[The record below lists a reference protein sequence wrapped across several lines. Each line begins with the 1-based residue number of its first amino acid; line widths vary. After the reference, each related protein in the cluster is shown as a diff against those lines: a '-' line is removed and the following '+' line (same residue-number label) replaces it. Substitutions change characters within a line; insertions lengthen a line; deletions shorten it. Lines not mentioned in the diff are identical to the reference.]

1 MRVNRVFF
9 RDKRFVE
16 NKKVEGVLIF
26 LSPFFIETWNTF
38 RPALSANQKAQLAG
52 HYH

>member
-16 NKKVEGVLIF
+16 NKKVEGILF
-26 LSPFFIETWNTF
+26 FSSPFIETCNTF
-38 RPALSANQKAQLAG
+38 RTALSANQNAQLAG

>member
-1 MRVNRVFF
+1 MRINRVFF

-16 NKKVEGVLIF
+16 NKKVEGILIF
-26 LSPFFIETWNTF
+26 SSQFFIETCNTF
-38 RPALSANQKAQLAG
+38 RPALSANQNAQLAG